1 MTHIF
6 FAAAAASI
14 FAFAPALADDHGGHA
29 HGGHADDGHTMHA
42 ANDAPMH
49 EDIAAALE
57 AGGSLVTAEVNG
69 MVCDFCATAMT
80 RTFGRRDEV
89 AAVHVDL
96 DAKVLQVV
104 VKAGESLTDETIR
117 DLVMRAGY
125 ETTAIRRGVAE

>member
-6 FAAAAASI
+6 IAAAAASLL
-14 FAFAPALADDHGGHA
+14 AFAPALADEHGGHA
-29 HGGHADDGHTMHA
+29 HEGHAMHA
-42 ANDAPMH
+42 ADDAPMH
-49 EDIAAALE
+49 EDIAAALA

-96 DAKVLQVV
+96 DTKVLQVV
-104 VKAGESLTDETIR
+104 VKDGESLSDEAIR
-117 DLVMRAGY
+117 DLVTRSGY
-125 ETTAIRRGVAE
+125 ETTAIRRGAAD

>member
-6 FAAAAASI
+6 FAAAAASL
-14 FAFAPALADDHGGHA
+14 FAFAPAFADDHAGHA
-29 HGGHADDGHTMHA
+29 HDGHAMHA
-42 ANDAPMH
+42 ADDAPMND
-49 EDIAAALE
+49 DIAAALA

-96 DAKVLQVV
+96 DTKVVQVV
-104 VKAGESLTDETIR
+104 VKDGQSLSDEAIR
-117 DLVMRAGY
+117 DLVTRSGY